1 MPFLV
6 HGVCRE
12 HPPSATEA
20 VDAPVFRSVAAGGL
34 VGVASETEETEAL
47 PTRANLLHHTH
58 VLEHVGAH
66 VTVLPMRFGVVV
78 PDLDALVA
86 DFLEPDGERL
96 RAALERIE
104 GHVELRLRGRY
115 EEARVIREV
124 LDSDPRAA
132 QLRGRRG
139 TDAKM
144 ELGERIVR
152 GIARQREHDTARVS
166 AALGPHATALTS
178 STTAEPLDAFSI
190 SFLVADP
197 QRADFEAAVD
207 ELGQALAPLLRLE
220 LVGPIPPFSFTDL
233 AEEAWA

>member
-6 HGVCRE
+6 HGVSRE
-12 HPPSATEA
+12 LPPAATE
-20 VDAPVFRSVAAGGL
+20 DAETPAFRSVTAGGL
-34 VGVASETEETEAL
+34 VGLASETEETEAL
-47 PTRANLLHHTH
+47 PTRANLLHHTK
-58 VLEHVGAH
+58 VIEHVGAH

-86 DFLEPDGERL
+86 DFLEPEGDRL
-96 RAALERIE
+96 RATLERIE

-115 EEARVIREV
+115 EEPHVIREV

-144 ELGERIVR
+144 ELGERIVE

-166 AALGPHATALTS
+166 AALGAHAAAVTS
-178 STTAEPLDAFSI
+178 GPTAEPLDAFSL
-190 SFLVADP
+190 SFLVSDE

-207 ELGQALAPLLRLE
+207 RIGETLAPLVRLE